1 MPNIKIH
8 KSQYSLKTAF
18 EDEHLPRALKKGRRL
33 LNPVDRISEII
44 FGLIMALSF
53 TCTISVVESGKADV
67 KDILIGAIG
76 CNLAWG
82 LVDAIM
88 FVLTGLAEQGRG
100 RMILRYIRS
109 TNAPEKA
116 IEAISEALPPVVTGA
131 MKTEDFDTIRKRL
144 SDLPESD
151 LRVRVSKADLKM
163 ATGVFLLVFLSTF
176 PVAIPFKFIDNI
188 KTAMRVSNGI
198 AIVLMFVGGWML
210 AGYSGYNK
218 WRMGLFMVILGI
230 LLVAITILLGG

>member
-1 MPNIKIH
+1 MADTNLYN
-8 KSQYSLKTAF
+8 SSRTSLK
-18 EDEHLPRALKKGRRL
+18 DEHPPRALQKGRRL
-33 LNPVDRISEII
+33 LNPVDRISEIV

-67 KDILIGAIG
+67 KDVLIGAIG

-109 TNAPEKA
+109 TSTPEKA
-116 IEAISEALPPVVTGA
+116 REAISDALPPVVSAA
-131 MKTEDFDTIRKRL
+131 MKNEDFETVRKRL
-144 SDLPESD
+144 LDLPESS
-151 LRVRVSKADLKM
+151 LRVRIKTTDIKM
-163 ATGVFLLVFLSTF
+163 ALGVFLLVFLSTF
-176 PVAIPFKFIDNI
+176 PVAIPFKFIDDI
-188 KTAMRVSNGI
+188 KLAMRVSNGI

-218 WRMGLFMVILGI
+218 WRMGLFMVLLGI
-230 LLVAITILLGG
+230 LLVAITIFLGG